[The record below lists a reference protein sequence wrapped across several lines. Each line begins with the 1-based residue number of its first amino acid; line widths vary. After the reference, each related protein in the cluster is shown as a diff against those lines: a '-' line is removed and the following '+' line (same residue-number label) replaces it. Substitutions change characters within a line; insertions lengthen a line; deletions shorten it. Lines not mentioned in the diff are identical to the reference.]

1 MGQAASCGWCR
12 RNRILTR
19 GGDLVALDAAAFED
33 FSLDDLQALTAGA
46 RAEAAAADGRAARAG
61 GDDEDEDEDD
71 WSAVVTSAPRRG
83 LRPPAKPYRPQRR
96 EVY

>member
-19 GGDLVALDAAAFED
+19 AGALVDLDPSAFED
-33 FSLDDLQALTAGA
+33 FSLDDLQALTAPG
-46 RAEAAAADGRAARAG
+46 AAAGSRAAS
-61 GDDEDEDEDD
+61 DDEDDV
-71 WSAVVTSAPRRG
+71 WTAVVTAPRRG
-83 LRPPAKPYRPQRR
+83 APLPPGRLYRPQRR

>member
-46 RAEAAAADGRAARAG
+46 RAEAAAAGGRAAKE
-61 GDDEDEDEDD
+61 DEDEDEDEA
-71 WSAVVTSAPRRG
+71 WSAVVTAAPRRG